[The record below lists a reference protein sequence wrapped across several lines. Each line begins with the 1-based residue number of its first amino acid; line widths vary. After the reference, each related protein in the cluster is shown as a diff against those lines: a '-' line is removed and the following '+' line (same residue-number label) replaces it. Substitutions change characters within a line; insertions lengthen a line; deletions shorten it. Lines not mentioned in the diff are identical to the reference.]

1 MSSYNFL
8 ETGSKLKPQ
17 QVRSIFAC
25 LPVFTSFLR
34 LQSYRNHGKEI
45 LGNFKSLVKVAL
57 AVLKEII
64 IFWKFLKWYHKLVR
78 DCKRGKLVS
87 YFVNN
92 AAKTCL
98 YGLDISEN
106 IEIEH
111 VFQSLQSC
119 LSAIKMQLLPQV
131 FSL

>member
-1 MSSYNFL
+1 M
-8 ETGSKLKPQ
+8 
-17 QVRSIFAC
+17 
-25 LPVFTSFLR
+25 
-34 LQSYRNHGKEI
+34 
-45 LGNFKSLVKVAL
+45 
-57 AVLKEII
+57 VLKEII

-111 VFQSLQSC
+111 VFQSKAFFH
-119 LSAIKMQLLPQV
+119 LSSNLYKVALAVLRCNYYHKYLACEAGRRL
-131 FSL
+131 